1 MRHFLLA
8 LALLAIPACQAW
20 HVDNRPV
27 EAVVQAQQGAAT
39 AYTMNDLRWVVL
51 KNATLANDSIIG
63 TRIGGNTYSRRSR
76 TALSVTGVRSVE
88 RRRISVLRTIGLGV
102 VAAFIP
108 TLYRLAVVEED

>member
-1 MRHFLLA
+1 MRSSFLA
-8 LALLAIPACQAW
+8 LALLAMPACQAW

-27 EAVVQAQQGAAT
+27 EAVVHAQNGAPT

-51 KNATLANDSIIG
+51 KNATLANDSIVG
-63 TRIGGNTYSRRSR
+63 TRIGGNTYASRSR
-76 TALSVTGVRSVE
+76 TALSVNGVRSVE

-102 VAAFIP
+102 FAAFIP